1 MTSIYERKAA
11 LRSAVGAR
19 DDSHASQAVV
29 DHLIAFPPLSGHV
42 LGYLAMAQELDIGA
56 IRDLERVAFS
66 APRIN
71 ESGELVPHRYDV
83 GALRRHP
90 YGFDEPGPFTEIV
103 PLDLLD
109 VVVVP
114 GRAFDLGG
122 RRLGRGGGYYD
133 RLLARLPRG
142 VVRMGVTTDEAIVEQ
157 VPAGSH
163 DEPVDWLVT
172 ESGVR
177 RVGGALQDASVRV
190 VEAAVAAGIAAAPIR
205 FPEGTKTSQDAA
217 NAIGCDL
224 GAIAKSLVF
233 RVDDEPVLVICS
245 GDHRVD
251 EPRLAEAMGGGSA
264 AVVPLRDVRA
274 ISGFSG
280 GGTPAVG
287 HTSRLRTVVDT
298 SLGRYRWVW
307 SAAGTPDTVYPV
319 SLDRLV
325 AATEARIATV
335 ARKG

>member
-1 MTSIYERKAA
+1 MQDIDEQKAA
-11 LRSAVGAR
+11 LRATVADR
-19 DDSHASQAVV
+19 DESPASDAVV
-29 DHLIAFPPLSGHV
+29 SHLVAFPPVAGHV
-42 LGYLAMAQELDIGA
+42 FGYLAMPTEVDVTAVADEP
-56 IRDLERVAFS
+56 RVAYL
-66 APRIN
+66 APRID
-71 ESGELVPHRYDV
+71 EAGDLIPHVYDARPVARHPFGFDQPIASAPTIPLELV
-83 GALRRHP
+83 
-90 YGFDEPGPFTEIV
+90 
-103 PLDLLD
+103 D
-109 VVVVP
+109 VVLVP
-114 GRAFDLGG
+114 GRAFDRGG

-133 RLLARLPRG
+133 RLLERLPRG
-142 VVRMGVTTDEAIVEQ
+142 VVRVGVTTDAGIVDR
-157 VPAGSH
+157 VPVGPS
-163 DEPVDWLVT
+163 DMPVDWLVT
-172 ESGVR
+172 ESGVL
-177 RVGGALQDASVRV
+177 RVGGPLQDASLRV

-217 NAIGCDL
+217 NAIGCEL

-233 RVDDEPVLVICS
+233 QVDDEPVLVICS

-251 EPRLAEAMGGGSA
+251 ESLLARFFDGTA
-264 AVVPLRDVRA
+264 ARVVPLRAVKE
-274 ISGFSG
+274 ISGFAG

-287 HTSRLRTVVDT
+287 HTNRLRTVVDT